1 MKRLGIIEA
10 FVVLLFFGN
19 SIRADVGQI
28 INGSFEDNND
38 INDITVQEPN
48 GWDVNIPDT
57 NKFGGY
63 VDSNWPTDGSYNLTV
78 YSEWFQT
85 FDANDMATVSQQ
97 VDPNYAEGNPHTLSL
112 GLRVNNAGTLG
123 DYYITQWD
131 YVEFEFYCGSNGF
144 QAADFSRDCYVDERD
159 LRMLSDMWLKF
170 VEAENKYNLYPDDD
184 LDPLGVIDFRDF
196 AVFANSWLRSSYD

>member
-144 QAADFSRDCYVDERD
+144 
-159 LRMLSDMWLKF
+159 
-170 VEAENKYNLYPDDD
+170 
-184 LDPLGVIDFRDF
+184 
-196 AVFANSWLRSSYD
+196 